1 VCTTQHEKKIS
12 QQLVTTMTTM
22 VENPLIAWKISEWI
36 FTRSMIFMNMDVSND
51 ELKELLERFMNR
63 LDKMEKERDVMKKK
77 LDRALNHIKDVNKA
91 LDELYYSMGD
101 EQDIEFNISDE
112 ELEHVKRITN
122 LIQDDKMEFLD
133 DDQFKSMIHS
143 VVGES

>member
-1 VCTTQHEKKIS
+1 MI
-12 QQLVTTMTTM
+12 MM
-22 VENPLIAWKISEWI
+22 VEKPLIAWKTSEWI
-36 FTRSMIFMNMDVSND
+36 FTRSMIFMNMEVSND
-51 ELKELLERFMNR
+51 ELKELLDKFMKR
-63 LDKMEKERDVMKKK
+63 LDKMDKERDVMKKK
-77 LDRALNHIKDVNKA
+77 LDRMHNHIKSVNKA

-122 LIQDDKMEFLD
+122 LIQDDKMDFLD

>member
-1 VCTTQHEKKIS
+1 MI
-12 QQLVTTMTTM
+12 MM

-122 LIQDDKMEFLD
+122 LIQDDKMDFLD

>member
-1 VCTTQHEKKIS
+1 M
-12 QQLVTTMTTM
+12 TMM

-77 LDRALNHIKDVNKA
+77 LDRMHNHIRDVNKA

-101 EQDIEFNISDE
+101 EQDVEFNISEE

-122 LIQDDKMEFLD
+122 LIQDDKMDFLD

>member
-1 VCTTQHEKKIS
+1 MTMMVGRVLMISTT
-12 QQLVTTMTTM
+12 
-22 VENPLIAWKISEWI
+22 SEWI

-77 LDRALNHIKDVNKA
+77 LDRMHNHIRDVNKA

-101 EQDIEFNISDE
+101 EQDIEFNISEE

-122 LIQDDKMEFLD
+122 LIQDDKMDFLD

>member
-1 VCTTQHEKKIS
+1 MI
-12 QQLVTTMTTM
+12 MM
-22 VENPLIAWKISEWI
+22 VGKVLMIWKTSEWT
-36 FTRSMIFMNMDVSND
+36 FTKSMIFMNMDVSNE
-51 ELKELLERFMNR
+51 ELQELLTRFMDR
-63 LDKMEKERDVMKKK
+63 LDKMDKEREVMKKK
-77 LDRALNHIKDVNKA
+77 LDRMHNHIRDVNKA
-91 LDELYYSMGD
+91 LDELYHSMGE

>member
-1 VCTTQHEKKIS
+1 
-12 QQLVTTMTTM
+12 MTTM

-77 LDRALNHIKDVNKA
+77 LDRMHNHIRDVNKA

-101 EQDIEFNISDE
+101 EQDIELNLSE
-112 ELEHVKRITN
+112 EDLEHVRRITN
-122 LIQDDKMEFLD
+122 LIKDHKMDFLD
-133 DDQFKSMIHS
+133 DEEFESMIHS

>member
-1 VCTTQHEKKIS
+1 
-12 QQLVTTMTTM
+12 
-22 VENPLIAWKISEWI
+22 
-36 FTRSMIFMNMDVSND
+36 MIFMNMDVSND

-77 LDRALNHIKDVNKA
+77 LDRMHNHIRDVNKA

-101 EQDIEFNISDE
+101 EQDIELNLSE
-112 ELEHVKRITN
+112 EDLEHVRRITN
-122 LIQDDKMEFLD
+122 LIKDHKMDFLD
-133 DDQFKSMIHS
+133 DEEFESMIHS

>member
-1 VCTTQHEKKIS
+1 MIMMVGKV
-12 QQLVTTMTTM
+12 LMT
-22 VENPLIAWKISEWI
+22 WKTLEWI
-36 FTRSMIFMNMDVSND
+36 FTRSMIIMNMDVSND

-77 LDRALNHIKDVNKA
+77 LDRMHNHIRDVNKA

-101 EQDIEFNISDE
+101 EQDVEFNISEE

-122 LIQDDKMEFLD
+122 LIQDDKMDFLD

>member
-1 VCTTQHEKKIS
+1 MIMMVGKV
-12 QQLVTTMTTM
+12 LMT
-22 VENPLIAWKISEWI
+22 WKTSEWI

-77 LDRALNHIKDVNKA
+77 LDRMHNHIRDVNKA

-122 LIQDDKMEFLD
+122 LIQDDKMDFLD

>member
-1 VCTTQHEKKIS
+1 M
-12 QQLVTTMTTM
+12 TMM
-22 VENPLIAWKISEWI
+22 EENPLIAWKILEWI

-101 EQDIEFNISDE
+101 EQDIEFNITDE

-122 LIQDDKMEFLD
+122 LIQDDKMDFLD

>member
-1 VCTTQHEKKIS
+1 MIMMVGKVS
-12 QQLVTTMTTM
+12 MT
-22 VENPLIAWKISEWI
+22 WKILEWI

-77 LDRALNHIKDVNKA
+77 LDRMHNHIRDVNKA

-101 EQDIEFNISDE
+101 EQDIEFNISEE

-122 LIQDDKMEFLD
+122 LIQDDKMDFLD

>member
-1 VCTTQHEKKIS
+1 MI
-12 QQLVTTMTTM
+12 MM
-22 VENPLIAWKISEWI
+22 VENQLIAWKISEWI

-77 LDRALNHIKDVNKA
+77 LDRMHNHIRDVNKA

-101 EQDIEFNISDE
+101 EQDIEFNISEE

-122 LIQDDKMEFLD
+122 LIQNDKMDFLD

>member
-1 VCTTQHEKKIS
+1 MIMMVGKV
-12 QQLVTTMTTM
+12 LMT
-22 VENPLIAWKISEWI
+22 WKISEWI

-77 LDRALNHIKDVNKA
+77 LDRMHNHIRDVNKA

-101 EQDIEFNISDE
+101 EQDIEFNVSDE

-122 LIQDDKMEFLD
+122 LIQDDKMDFLD

>member
-1 VCTTQHEKKIS
+1 MIMMVGKV
-12 QQLVTTMTTM
+12 LMT
-22 VENPLIAWKISEWI
+22 WKISEWI

-77 LDRALNHIKDVNKA
+77 LDRMHNHIRDVNKA

-101 EQDIEFNISDE
+101 EQDIEFNLSE
-112 ELEHVKRITN
+112 EDLEHVRSITN
-122 LIQDDKMEFLD
+122 LIQDNKMDFLD

>member
-1 VCTTQHEKKIS
+1 MI
-12 QQLVTTMTTM
+12 MM

-77 LDRALNHIKDVNKA
+77 LDRMHNHIRDVNKA

-101 EQDIEFNISDE
+101 EQDIEFNVSEE

-122 LIQDDKMEFLD
+122 LIQDDKMDFLD

>member
-1 VCTTQHEKKIS
+1 MIMMVGKV
-12 QQLVTTMTTM
+12 LMT
-22 VENPLIAWKISEWI
+22 WKTSEWI

-77 LDRALNHIKDVNKA
+77 LDRMHNHIRDVNKA

-101 EQDIEFNISDE
+101 EQDIEFNISEE

-122 LIQDDKMEFLD
+122 LIQDDKMDFLD

>member
-1 VCTTQHEKKIS
+1 MIMMVGKVS
-12 QQLVTTMTTM
+12 MT
-22 VENPLIAWKISEWI
+22 WKISEWI

-77 LDRALNHIKDVNKA
+77 LDRMHNHIRDVNKA

-101 EQDIEFNISDE
+101 EQDIEFNISEE

-122 LIQDDKMEFLD
+122 LIQNDKMDFLD

>member
-1 VCTTQHEKKIS
+1 MI
-12 QQLVTTMTTM
+12 MM
-22 VENPLIAWKISEWI
+22 VENQLIAWKISEWI

-77 LDRALNHIKDVNKA
+77 LDRMHNHIRDVNKA

-101 EQDIEFNISDE
+101 EQDIEFNISEE

-122 LIQDDKMEFLD
+122 LIQDDKMDFLD

>member
-1 VCTTQHEKKIS
+1 M
-12 QQLVTTMTTM
+12 TMM

-77 LDRALNHIKDVNKA
+77 LDRMHNHIRDVNKA

-112 ELEHVKRITN
+112 ELEHVKRITS
-122 LIQDDKMEFLD
+122 LIQDDKMDFLD

>member
-1 VCTTQHEKKIS
+1 MI
-12 QQLVTTMTTM
+12 MM

-77 LDRALNHIKDVNKA
+77 LDRMHNHIRDVNKA

-101 EQDIEFNISDE
+101 EQDVEFNISEE

-122 LIQDDKMEFLD
+122 LIQDDKMDFLD

>member
-1 VCTTQHEKKIS
+1 MIMMVGKVS
-12 QQLVTTMTTM
+12 MT
-22 VENPLIAWKISEWI
+22 WKTSEWI

-77 LDRALNHIKDVNKA
+77 LDRMHNHIRDVNKA

-101 EQDIEFNISDE
+101 EQDIEFNISEE

-122 LIQDDKMEFLD
+122 LIQNDKMDFLD

>member
-1 VCTTQHEKKIS
+1 MTMMVGKVLMISTT
-12 QQLVTTMTTM
+12 
-22 VENPLIAWKISEWI
+22 SEWI

-77 LDRALNHIKDVNKA
+77 LDRMHNHIRDVNKA

-101 EQDIEFNISDE
+101 EQDIEFNVSEE

-122 LIQDDKMEFLD
+122 LIQDDKMDFLD

>member
-1 VCTTQHEKKIS
+1 M
-12 QQLVTTMTTM
+12 TMM

-63 LDKMEKERDVMKKK
+63 LDKMEKERDVMKNK
-77 LDRALNHIKDVNKA
+77 LDKMHEHIKNVNKA
-91 LDELYYSMGD
+91 LDEVYYSMGEEESVEFSFTED
-101 EQDIEFNISDE
+101 ELKHVRGITELIEDQK
-112 ELEHVKRITN
+112 L
-122 LIQDDKMEFLD
+122 DFLD
-133 DDQFKSMIHS
+133 DEEFAVLIHS

>member
-1 VCTTQHEKKIS
+1 MIMMVGKV
-12 QQLVTTMTTM
+12 LMT
-22 VENPLIAWKISEWI
+22 WKISDWI

-77 LDRALNHIKDVNKA
+77 LDRMHNHIRDVNKA

-101 EQDIEFNISDE
+101 EQDVEFNISEE

-122 LIQDDKMEFLD
+122 LIQNDKMDFLD

>member
-1 VCTTQHEKKIS
+1 MI
-12 QQLVTTMTTM
+12 MM
-22 VENPLIAWKISEWI
+22 VENQLIAWKTSEWI

-77 LDRALNHIKDVNKA
+77 LDRMHNHIRDVNKA

-112 ELEHVKRITN
+112 ELEHVKRITS
-122 LIQDDKMEFLD
+122 LIQDDKMDFLD

>member
-1 VCTTQHEKKIS
+1 M
-12 QQLVTTMTTM
+12 TMM

-77 LDRALNHIKDVNKA
+77 LDRMHNHIRDVNKA

>member
-1 VCTTQHEKKIS
+1 MI
-12 QQLVTTMTTM
+12 MM

-77 LDRALNHIKDVNKA
+77 LDRMHNHIRDVNKA

-122 LIQDDKMEFLD
+122 LIQDDKMDFLD

>member
-1 VCTTQHEKKIS
+1 MI
-12 QQLVTTMTTM
+12 MM
-22 VENPLIAWKISEWI
+22 VGNQLIAWKISEWI

-77 LDRALNHIKDVNKA
+77 LDRMHNHIRDVNKA

-122 LIQDDKMEFLD
+122 LIQDDKMDFLD

>member
-1 VCTTQHEKKIS
+1 M
-12 QQLVTTMTTM
+12 TMM

-63 LDKMEKERDVMKKK
+63 LDKMEKERDVMKTK
-77 LDRALNHIKDVNKA
+77 LDRMHNHIRDVNKA

-122 LIQDDKMEFLD
+122 LIQDDKMDFLD

>member
-1 VCTTQHEKKIS
+1 
-12 QQLVTTMTTM
+12 MTTM